1 MTPALVRAIHH
12 ILYLLPFTALLLTA
26 CAPRR
31 AVPIKTTTTTA
42 STALHHTRDTL
53 LIQDSVIIYNRPDT
67 IRLREVHY
75 RTRLTHSRDTIT
87 SYDTIHTEIPVPVE
101 VVREV
106 HRLRWWQQA
115 LTYTGAIAI
124 LLALY
129 RLARLLRLIH

>member
-1 MTPALVRAIHH
+1 MTHTLVRAIHH
-12 ILYLLPFTALLLTA
+12 ILYLLPFIVLLTA

-53 LIQDSVIIYNRPDT
+53 IIQDSVIIYNRPDT
-67 IRLREVHY
+67 VHLREVHY
-75 RTRLTHSRDTIT
+75 RTRLSHTQDTIT
-87 SYDTIHTEIPVPVE
+87 RYDTIHTEIPVPVD

-106 HRLRWWQQA
+106 HRLSWWQQA

>member
-1 MTPALVRAIHH
+1 MRQ
-12 ILYLLPFTALLLTA
+12 ILYLLPFTLLLLTA

-31 AVPIKTTTTTA
+31 AVPIKNTTATA

-53 LIQDSVIIYNRPDT
+53 IIQDSVIIHNSPDT
-67 IRLREVHY
+67 VRLREVHY
-75 RTRLTHSRDTIT
+75 RTRLTHTHDTIT
-87 SYDTIHTEIPVPVE
+87 RYDTIHTEIPVPVE

>member
-1 MTPALVRAIHH
+1 MTSALVRAMHH
-12 ILYLLPFTALLLTA
+12 ILYLLPFTILLTA

-53 LIQDSVIIYNRPDT
+53 IIQDSVIVYNMTDT
-67 IRLREVHY
+67 VRLREVHY
-75 RTRLTHSRDTIT
+75 RTRYTHSLDTIT
-87 SYDTIHTEIPVPVE
+87 RYDTLHTEIPVPVE

-129 RLARLLRLIH
+129 RLARFVRLIH

>member
-1 MTPALVRAIHH
+1 MRQ
-12 ILYLLPFTALLLTA
+12 ILYLLPFTLLLTA
-26 CAPRR
+26 CAPRL
-31 AVPIKTTTTTA
+31 AVPIKNTTTTA
-42 STALHHTRDTL
+42 TTALHHTRDTL
-53 LIQDSVIIYNRPDT
+53 IIQDSVIIDNRPDT

-87 SYDTIHTEIPVPVE
+87 SYDTIHTEIPVE

>member
-1 MTPALVRAIHH
+1 MTHTLVRAIHH
-12 ILYLLPFTALLLTA
+12 ILYLLPFTVLLTA
-26 CAPRR
+26 CAPHR
-31 AVPIKTTTTTA
+31 AVTIKNTTATA

-53 LIQDSVIIYNRPDT
+53 IIQDSVIIHNRPDT
-67 IRLREVHY
+67 VRLREVHY
-75 RTRLTHSRDTIT
+75 RTRLTHTQDTVT
-87 SYDTIHTEIPVPVE
+87 RYDTIHTEIPVPVE

>member
-1 MTPALVRAIHH
+1 MIPALVRAIHQ
-12 ILYLLPFTALLLTA
+12 ILYLLPFTLLLTA
-26 CAPRR
+26 CAPRQT
-31 AVPIKTTTTTA
+31 VPIKTTTTTA
-42 STALHHTRDTL
+42 STALHNTRDTL
-53 LIQDSVIIYNRPDT
+53 IIQDSVIIDNRPDT
-67 IRLREVHY
+67 VRLREVHY
-75 RTRLTHSRDTIT
+75 RTRLTHTQDTIT
-87 SYDTIHTEIPVPVE
+87 SYDIIHTEIPVPVE